1 MSANNPGII
10 ARKRANGKVRLSKR
24 PLKLY
29 NFDRFTCF
37 KMKLIVLI
45 PAFNE
50 EEKIG
55 QVIESIPK
63 QLTGVGDIGILVVDD
78 GSTDKTGEITLSKNA
93 ILLKHKKNL
102 GLGRSFQDGLEKA
115 IEMKADILL
124 TIDADGQFDPGE
136 IDKLIE
142 PILKQEADLV
152 TGSRFLNKNCLPD
165 GIPWIKKWG
174 NHRVA
179 NIISWTTGQKFHD
192 VSCGFRAYNKEA
204 MLRMNLFGKF
214 TYTQETFLD
223 LANKGL
229 HIVEVPVTVKYF
241 ADRKSK
247 IAGSIMNYAI
257 KSANIMI
264 LTVKNYKPLK
274 FFGWFG
280 FWIFLTG
287 LGLDAFVITHFFRV
301 GTFSPYKIF
310 AFAGGFL
317 NAIGILVMF
326 LGILADLIDKIRL
339 TEEKILYYEKK
350 RFYDS

>member
-1 MSANNPGII
+1 
-10 ARKRANGKVRLSKR
+10 
-24 PLKLY
+24 
-29 NFDRFTCF
+29 
-37 KMKLIVLI
+37 MKLIVLI

-50 EEKIG
+50 EEKIAR
-55 QVIESIPK
+55 VIDSIPGQFENINEVK
-63 QLTGVGDIGILVVDD
+63 ILVVDD
-78 GSTDKTGEITLSKNA
+78 GSTDGTGEITLSKNA

-115 IEMKADILL
+115 IEMRADILV
-124 TIDADGQFDPGE
+124 TIDADGQFDPNE
-136 IDKLIE
+136 ISKLID
-142 PILKQEADLV
+142 PIIKQEADLV
-152 TGSRFLNKNCLPD
+152 TGSRFMNKNYLPE

-174 NHRVA
+174 NQRVA

-192 VSCGFRAYNKEA
+192 VSCGFRAYSKEA

-223 LANKGL
+223 LAHKGL
-229 HIVEVPVTVKYF
+229 HIMEVPVTVKYF
-241 ADRKSK
+241 SERKSK
-247 IAGSIMNYAI
+247 MAGSILNYAL

-274 FFGWFG
+274 FFGWVG
-280 FWIFLTG
+280 FWIFMIG
-287 LGLDAFVITHFFRV
+287 LALDIFVITHFFRT
-301 GTFSPYKIF
+301 GTFAPYKIF

-317 NAIGILVMF
+317 NAIGILVVF

-350 RFYDS
+350 RFYD